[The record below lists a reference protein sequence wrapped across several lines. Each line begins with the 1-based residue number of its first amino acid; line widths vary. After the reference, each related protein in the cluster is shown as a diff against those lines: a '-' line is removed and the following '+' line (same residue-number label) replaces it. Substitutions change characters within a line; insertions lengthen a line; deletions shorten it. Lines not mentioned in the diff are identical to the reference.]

1 MTVRSLFICLAVVS
15 LQVALA
21 PELALTQSVQLS
33 IVGAPEPEVVS
44 IRPSSSSGPMR
55 MRANPGRVDI
65 NAATVEDLI
74 RNAFG
79 EPAPI
84 PPYRL
89 TNVSKWMQTDRFDI
103 LATLPAG
110 AAPLTPHSTLLAL
123 RKLLADRFNVLVRS
137 EVSEGPV
144 YVLSAIRQG
153 GGLQTAAPCDEDFSQ
168 GSSTAPRRP
177 CDAIRIK
184 GGQLFVM
191 EGTGVRLSQLA
202 GQLSA
207 VPAISR
213 PVIDQTGLSGRYDFR
228 IESAP
233 PVVNDPPPGDQV
245 VRDVGPSIFAAL
257 EEQLGLKLVSARGP
271 VEQLIVISAERPTG
285 N

>member
-1 MTVRSLFICLAVVS
+1 MRTL
-15 LQVALA
+15 VA
-21 PELALTQSVQLS
+21 S
-33 IVGAPEPEVVS
+33 
-44 IRPSSSSGPMR
+44 
-55 MRANPGRVDI
+55 DI
-65 NAATVEDLI
+65 NAATVDELI

-79 EPAPI
+79 EPAPL

-110 AAPLTPHSTLLAL
+110 AGPLTPHSTLLAL
-123 RKLLADRFNVLVRS
+123 RKLLADRFNVVVRS
-137 EVSEGPV
+137 EMSDGPV

-153 GGLQTAAPCDEDFSQ
+153 VGLRTAAPCDEDFSP
-168 GSSTAPRRP
+168 GASTALRRP

-213 PVIDQTGLSGRYDFR
+213 PVVDQTGLSGRYDFR
-228 IESAP
+228 VEWAP
-233 PVVNDPPPGDQV
+233 LVVSDPPPGDQGA
-245 VRDVGPSIFAAL
+245 RDVGPSIFAAI
-257 EEQLGLKLVSARGP
+257 EEQLGLKLVSARGS
-271 VEQLIVISAERPTG
+271 VEQLLVISAELPTG